1 MVPVIRLPNI
11 VIAAALAAAAWLF
24 LMPPTALP
32 PAAAHVAALAV
43 VAIAFW
49 ATGRLPE
56 HVVALAFLLGAVLL
70 KVAPAPVVFSG
81 FSSTA
86 WWLIFGGLIIG
97 VAVRR
102 TGLGDRVALG
112 LSALFGTRYAGLV
125 IGITVIGLVL
135 GFILPSSIGRAV
147 LLLPIAAALA
157 ERHGFVDGRAGRTGI
172 VLSAAFAVH
181 LPTFTILPA
190 NVPNM
195 VLAGAAEQLYGY
207 TPLYGQYLLL
217 HFPVLGFL
225 KAAATVVLVLWLF
238 PDRSP
243 GAGQGRA
250 DGPAITRQPSR
261 DEWRLTLLLAVSLA
275 LWVTDFLH
283 HVSPAWVSLAAGI
296 ICLLPVT
303 GLVPPKA
310 FAQDVPYGTLF
321 YIAGIM
327 ALGAV
332 VAHSG
337 LGDVLARQLLAVLP
351 LAPGADAQNFAA
363 LSALGTLIGL
373 VTTLPGVPAV
383 LTPLAADLAQA
394 SGWPLQTVLMAQVL
408 GFSTVIFPYESG
420 PLVVGTQLSGAG
432 MAAALKLCLALAVVT
447 IVVLL
452 PLDYLWWRLLG
463 VVG

>member
-1 MVPVIRLPNI
+1 MVPAIRLPNI
-11 VIAAALAAAAWLF
+11 VIAAAVLLSAWL
-24 LMPPTALP
+24 LVAPPALLP
-32 PAAAHVAALAV
+32 PAAAHTAALAV

-70 KVAPAPVVFSG
+70 KIAPPPVVFSG

-125 IGITVIGLVL
+125 VGITVIGLVL

-157 ERHGFVDGRAGRTGI
+157 ERHGFTDGRPGRTGI
-172 VLSAAFAVH
+172 VLAAAFAVH

-207 TPLYGQYLLL
+207 TPLYGHYLLL

-225 KAAATVVLVLWLF
+225 KAVVTVGLVLWLF
-238 PDRSP
+238 PDRADD
-243 GAGQGRA
+243 GRRAGDAPVPSR
-250 DGPAITRQPSR
+250 RPSR
-261 DEWRLTLLLAVSLA
+261 DEWRLTLLIAVSLV

-296 ICLLPVT
+296 ICLLPAT

-310 FAQDVPYGTLF
+310 FAQDMPYGTLF

-337 LGDVLARQLLAVLP
+337 LGDVLAHQLLAILP

-363 LSALGTLIGL
+363 LSILGTLMGL

-394 SGWPLQTVLMAQVL
+394 TGWPLETVLMAQVL
-408 GFSTVIFPYESG
+408 GFSTVLFPYESG

-432 MAAALKLCLALAVVT
+432 MAAALKLCFALAMVT
-447 IVVLL
+447 ILVLL
-452 PLDYLWWRLLG
+452 PLDYLWWRILG

>member
-1 MVPVIRLPNI
+1 MVPAIRLPI
-11 VIAAALAAAAWLF
+11 LVIAIAVALSAWL
-24 LMPPTALP
+24 LLAPPAGLP
-32 PAAAHVAALAV
+32 PAAANTAALAV

-70 KVAPAPVVFSG
+70 KVAPPPVVFSG

-102 TGLGDRVALG
+102 TGLGDRVAIG
-112 LSALFGTRYAGLV
+112 LSALFGRRYPGLV

-157 ERHGFVDGRAGRTGI
+157 ERHGFVDGRPGRTGI
-172 VLSAAFAVH
+172 VLAAAFAVH
-181 LPTFTILPA
+181 LPTFAILPA

-207 TPLYGQYLLL
+207 TPLYGHYLLL
-217 HFPVLGFL
+217 HFPVLGLL
-225 KAAATVVLVLWLF
+225 KAAATVVLILWMF
-238 PDRSP
+238 HDRTP
-243 GAGQGRA
+243 AGQTA
-250 DGPAITRQPSR
+250 SEAPALSRRPSR
-261 DEWRLTLLLAVSLA
+261 DEWRLTLLIMVSLA

-283 HVSPAWVSLAAGI
+283 HISPAWVSLAAGI
-296 ICLLPVT
+296 VCLLPAT
-303 GLVPPKA
+303 GLVPPKS
-310 FAQDVPYGTLF
+310 FAQEVPYGTLF

-337 LGDVLARQLLAVLP
+337 LGDVLAHRLLAILP
-351 LAPGADAQNFAA
+351 LAPGAEALNFAA
-363 LSALGTLIGL
+363 MSMLGTLIGL
-373 VTTLPGVPAV
+373 ATTLPGVPAV
-383 LTPLAADLAQA
+383 LTPLAADLSQA
-394 SGWPLQTVLMAQVL
+394 TGWPLQTVLMAQVL
-408 GFSTVIFPYESG
+408 GFSTVLFPYESG
-420 PLVVGTQLSGAG
+420 PLVVGAQLSGAG
-432 MAAALKLCLALAVVT
+432 MAAALKLCLALAIVT
-447 IVVLL
+447 IVFLL
-452 PLDYLWWRLLG
+452 PLDFLWWRLLG
-463 VVG
+463 EIG

>member
-1 MVPVIRLPNI
+1 MIPAIRLPHV
-11 VIAAALAAAAWLF
+11 VIALSVALSAWLF
-24 LMPPTALP
+24 VAPPALLP
-32 PAAAHVAALAV
+32 PAAAHTAALAV

-70 KVAPAPVVFSG
+70 KIAPPPVVFSG

-125 IGITVIGLVL
+125 VGITVIGLVL

-147 LLLPIAAALA
+147 LLLPIAASLA
-157 ERHGFVDGRAGRTGI
+157 ERHGFVDGRPGRTGI
-172 VLSAAFAVH
+172 VLAAAFAVH

-207 TPLYGQYLLL
+207 TPLYGHYLLL
-217 HFPVLGFL
+217 HFPVLGLL
-225 KAAATVVLVLWLF
+225 KAVVTVGLVLWLF
-238 PDRSP
+238 PDR
-243 GAGQGRA
+243 AGGQVTGIAPTLSR
-250 DGPAITRQPSR
+250 RPSR
-261 DEWRLTLLLAVSLA
+261 DEWRLTLLIALSLA
-275 LWVTDFLH
+275 LWVTDFVH

-296 ICLLPVT
+296 VCLLPVT

-310 FAQDVPYGTLF
+310 FAQDMPYGTLF

-337 LGDVLARQLLAVLP
+337 LGDVLAHQLLAVLP
-351 LAPGADAQNFAA
+351 LAPRADGQNFAA
-363 LSALGTLIGL
+363 LAALGTLMGL

-394 SGWPLQTVLMAQVL
+394 TGWPLETVLMAQVL
-408 GFSTVIFPYESG
+408 GFSTVLFPYESG
-420 PLVVGTQLSGAG
+420 PLVVGAQLSGAG

-447 IVVLL
+447 VVVLL

-463 VVG
+463 VIG